1 MSQKTH
7 QATII
12 QKKPHRATG
21 LLGRIFRTREIGMLA
36 ALLVLGAVALV
47 LDEFLREPVYWI

>member
-1 MSQKTH
+1 MSQITH
-7 QATII
+7 QATTI
-12 QKKPHRATG
+12 QKKPHGATR